1 MVLLSRRRWSVTET
15 KTYSNIS
22 ELVLNIMLIAFF
34 FIATYFKSHIS
45 ELQND
50 NGTQT
55 LILVKTYLQH
65 YSM

>member
-1 MVLLSRRRWSVTET
+1 MMLLSRRRWSVTET

-34 FIATYFKSHIS
+34 FITTYFKSHIS